1 MVSRKRTAFVF
12 CGFLWRIR
20 GEEMILSVCMSPS
33 IDVTMELDSLNVGMT
48 NVVKNKAITL
58 GGKGLNVAIGV
69 ARMGFKSFVT
79 GLMYNE
85 NGYVFENALSGEGVP
100 FSFVWNKGRVRENYK
115 LIDSRSMLTEI
126 NDVGEAVTEEKAQEV
141 LSIIKTQ
148 SAKSEVTVLSGSL
161 PKGLSASYYGD
172 MVKAVSPNSLKIVDA
187 KGDRLFHALDCGVD
201 LIKPNLEELENSIGR
216 RVEDKQDMLDACYEL
231 IDRGAK
237 CVLLSLGKQG
247 AVITDGSKSFY
258 CKSLNVAM
266 NSTVGAGD
274 GMVAAAA
281 IRLAEG
287 APISEILRAGV
298 AAGTATVMTTG
309 AVSFTK
315 EKYAEVLGNLRVTE
329 L

>member
-1 MVSRKRTAFVF
+1 
-12 CGFLWRIR
+12 
-20 GEEMILSVCMSPS
+20 MILSVCMSPS
-33 IDVTMELDSLNVGMT
+33 IDVTMELDSLNVGKT
-48 NVVKNKAITL
+48 NVVKNKAISL

-69 ARMGFKSFVT
+69 ARMGFESFAT

-85 NGYVFENALSGEGVP
+85 NGYVFENALDNEGVP
-100 FSFVWNKGRVRENYK
+100 YSFAWNKGRVRENYK
-115 LIDSRSMLTEI
+115 FIDSRSMLTEV
-126 NDVGEAVTEEKAQEV
+126 NDVGEEITNAKAQEV
-141 LSIIKTQ
+141 LSLIKTQ
-148 SAKSEVTVLSGSL
+148 SAKSAVTVLSGGL
-161 PKGLSASYYGD
+161 PKGIEASFYGE

-187 KGDRLFHALDCGVD
+187 KGDRLFHALDMGVD
-201 LIKPNLEELENSIGR
+201 LIKPNLDELENSIGR
-216 RVEDKQDMLDACYEL
+216 RIEDKRDMLDACYEL

-281 IRLAEG
+281 IRLSEG

-309 AVSFTK
+309 TVSFTK
-315 EKYAEVLGNLRVTE
+315 EKYAEVLGNLRVTD

>member
-1 MVSRKRTAFVF
+1 
-12 CGFLWRIR
+12 
-20 GEEMILSVCMSPS
+20 MILSVCMSPS
-33 IDVTMELDSLNVGMT
+33 IDVTMELDALNVGKT
-48 NVVKNKAITL
+48 NVVKNKSLSL

-69 ARMGFKSFVT
+69 SRMGLESFVT

-85 NGYVFENALSGEGVP
+85 NGYVFENALVKEGVP
-100 FSFVWNKGRVRENYK
+100 FSFIWNKGRVRENYK
-115 LIDSRSMLTEI
+115 FIDSRSMLTEV
-126 NDVGEAVTEEKAQEV
+126 NDVGEEVAFEKAKEV

-148 SAKSEVTVLSGSL
+148 SARSSVTVLSGGL
-161 PKGLSASYYGD
+161 PKSIDASFYGD
-172 MVKAVSPNSLKIVDA
+172 MVKAVAPNSLKIIDA
-187 KGDRLFHALDCGVD
+187 KGDRLFHALDQGVD

-216 RVEDKQDMLDACYEL
+216 RIEDKQDMLDACYEL

-237 CVLLSLGKQG
+237 IVLLSLGKQG
-247 AVITDGSKSFY
+247 AVITDGSKNFY

-281 IRLAEG
+281 IRLSEG
-287 APISEILRAGV
+287 APISEILRSGV

-309 AVSFTK
+309 ALSFTK
-315 EKYAEVLGNLRVTE
+315 EKYAEVLSTLHVIE

>member
-1 MVSRKRTAFVF
+1 
-12 CGFLWRIR
+12 
-20 GEEMILSVCMSPS
+20 MILSVCMSPS
-33 IDVTMELDSLNVGMT
+33 IDVTMELDSLNVGKT
-48 NVVKNKAITL
+48 NVVKNKAISL

-69 ARMGFKSFVT
+69 KRMGYDSYMT

-85 NGYVFENALSGEGVP
+85 NGYVFENALMKEGVP
-100 FSFVWNKGRVRENYK
+100 YTFVWNKGRVRENYK
-115 LIDSRSMLTEI
+115 FIDSRSMLTEV
-126 NDVGEAVTEEKAQEV
+126 NDIGGAITPEKAEEM
-141 LSIIKTQ
+141 LALIRTQ
-148 SAKSEVTVLSGSL
+148 SAKSDVTVLTGSL
-161 PKGLSASYYGD
+161 PRGFEDSFYGK
-172 MVKAVSPNSLKIVDA
+172 MVKAVSSPNSLKIIDA
-187 KGDRLFHALDCGVD
+187 KGGRLFHALDEGVD
-201 LIKPNLEELENSIGR
+201 MIKPNLEELENSIGR
-216 RVEDKQDMLDACYEL
+216 EILDKQDMLDACYEL

-237 CVLLSLGKQG
+237 YVLLSLGKQG

-281 IRLAEG
+281 VRLAEG

-309 AVSFTK
+309 TVSFTK
-315 EKYAEVLGNLRVTE
+315 EHFSDLLGSLRVTE